1 MKYLFYIAFFF
12 VLVFT
17 SCEDHNMTTPKP
29 KGYPKITFPEKGYQQ
44 FDKNYCQFKFEYPQY
59 AQVNKDTL
67 FFNEKPEDECWFD
80 IEIKQFN
87 AKLHCTYYPVGK
99 VKSFDQLRADAFQM
113 AQKHNVKAAF
123 IEEKPLKKP
132 DGTTGFLFS
141 IEGEVATP
149 LQFYLTDE
157 KKHFIRGAL
166 YFRSKVQP
174 DSLAPI
180 FNFLKQDVS
189 HLIETFEWN

>member
-1 MKYLFYIAFFF
+1 MKYFFYLIIC
-12 VLVFT
+12 LLCLLT
-17 SCEDHNMTTPKP
+17 SCEDNNLTTPKP
-29 KGYPKITFPEKGYQQ
+29 RGYPKISFPEKSFQQ
-44 FDKNYCQFKFEYPQY
+44 FDKDYCKFNFEYPTY
-59 AQVNKDTL
+59 AQVNQDTL
-67 FFNEKPEDECWFD
+67 FFNERPSDQCWFD
-80 IEIKQFN
+80 LEVKQFN
-87 AKLHCTYYPVGK
+87 AKLHCTYYPVG
-99 VKSFDQLRADAFQM
+99 VIKSFDQLRADAFEM
-113 AQKHNVKAAF
+113 AQKHNVKAAY
-123 IEEKPLKKP
+123 IEEQAINKG

-157 KKHFIRGAL
+157 KKHFLRGAL

-189 HLIETFEWN
+189 HLI